1 MGRHTFGPLRLA
13 ALLVLGAALT
23 AFTLRSPAEVSPRF
37 NHVMLYVSDLDA
49 SIAFYTEAFD
59 LEVTDRLDALTFI
72 GPDGSEASTSVQMAF
87 LRFPG
92 QDFVL
97 ELSEQQVEDDGTSP
111 YFQHIGV
118 DVTDIEA
125 AAARVQSAGGRDFSG
140 VRTVRARDLVARNAF
155 FLGPDGEMVELMQML
170 QGTF

>member
-1 MGRHTFGPLRLA
+1 MVRHRSGTLRLA
-13 ALLVLGAALT
+13 ALLVLVAALT
-23 AFTLRSPAEVSPRF
+23 GFALWSPTAVSPRF

-49 SIAFYTEAFD
+49 SITFYTQAFD
-59 LEVTDRLDALTFI
+59 LEVTDRLDTLILVAD
-72 GPDGSEASTSVQMAF
+72 DGSETANPVRMAF

-111 YFQHIGV
+111 FFQHVGV
-118 DVTDIEA
+118 DVTDIESA
-125 AAARVQSAGGRDFSG
+125 VARVQAAGGRDFSG
-140 VRTVRARDLVARNAF
+140 VRMVRARDLIARNAF
-155 FLGPDGEMVELMQML
+155 FRGPDGEMVELMQML

>member
-1 MGRHTFGPLRLA
+1 MARHTSGTLRLA
-13 ALLVLGAALT
+13 ALLVLGAVLT
-23 AFTLRSPAEVSPRF
+23 GFALRSSAALSPRF

-49 SIAFYTEAFD
+49 SIAFSTEAFD
-59 LEVTDRLDALTFI
+59 LEVTDRVDTLIFVGD
-72 GPDGSEASTSVQMAF
+72 DGSETPTPVRMAF

-125 AAARVQSAGGRDFSG
+125 AAARVQAAGGRDFSG
-140 VRTVRARDLVARNAF
+140 VRMVRARDLVARNAF